1 MPMLELWTTLAA
13 RASIT
18 LTESQDAQLSRY
30 LDLVTAAN
38 ARMNLT
44 RIVDR
49 PSAEVQ
55 HVGDAL
61 TLLPHLPAGPG
72 KLVDVGS
79 GPGVPGMPLAIV
91 RPDLK
96 VTLVEATQKKANF
109 LRETAAEL
117 GLTNVTVRAE
127 RAEDVG
133 RGMGREA
140 FDVATARAVATL
152 DWLAEWLLPLVRV
165 GGSALAMKGQRAAE
179 EVPVAA
185 SAVRILGGSPAVV
198 HPVDLP
204 GSDHRVIVQMKK
216 VRKTDDRFPRPA
228 PAAKGRPLSEFH

>member
-1 MPMLELWTTLAA
+1 MNELWSTLAA
-13 RASIT
+13 RANLT
-18 LTESQDAQLSRY
+18 LSASQDAQLSRY

-61 TLLPHLPAGPG
+61 TLLPHLPSGPA

-96 VTLVEATQKKANF
+96 VTLIEATQKKANF
-109 LRETAAEL
+109 LRGTAAEL
-117 GLTNVTVRAE
+117 GLSNVTVRGE

-133 RGMGREA
+133 REMDREA
-140 FDVATARAVATL
+140 YDVATARAVATL
-152 DWLAEWLLPLVRV
+152 DWLAEWLLPMVKV

-179 EVPVAA
+179 EVPNAA
-185 SAVRILGGSPAVV
+185 SAVRLLGGSPAIV

-204 GSDHRVIVQMKK
+204 GSEHRVIVQMRK
-216 VRKTDDRFPRPA
+216 VRKTDDRFPRHA
-228 PAAKGRPLSEFH
+228 TAAKGRPLSEFH